1 MNAMERSFTDVFTDA
16 QVTALVG
23 EAAAAY
29 AGSRQVLIEGYRVNG
44 AQLLSPTRYRYAR
57 TGPELDGHKSG
68 ALARLVREHFG
79 ARLTAVTSSYNFYG
93 VGDHIGIHR
102 DAPDC
107 RYAALIPLSRDLGP
121 LDLYPHLAGCDGGEL
136 LKRIDNGAAGAPV
149 RLPIPYGGVVVIQG
163 SVLPHA
169 RPPATL
175 PCAVAT
181 VCFG

>member
-1 MNAMERSFTDVFTDA
+1 MNAMAHSFTGVFTAA
-16 QVTALVG
+16 QVAALVR

-29 AGSRQVLIEGYRVNG
+29 SGSRQVLVEGYRVNG

-57 TGPELDGHKSG
+57 TGSELDGHKNGVLTS
-68 ALARLVREHFG
+68 LVREHFG
-79 ARLTAVTSSYNFYG
+79 ARLTTVTSSYNFYG

-107 RYAALIPLSRDLGP
+107 RYAALISLSGNLGP
-121 LDLYPHLAGCDGGEL
+121 LDVYPHLAGCDGGEL
-136 LKRIDNGAAGAPV
+136 LKRIENDAAGTPV
-149 RLPIPYGGVVVIQG
+149 RLPVPYGGVVVVQG

>member
-1 MNAMERSFTDVFTDA
+1 MERSFTDVFTDA
-16 QVTALVG
+16 QVAALVR

-29 AGSRQVLIEGYRVNG
+29 PGSRQMLVEGYRVNG

-57 TGPELDGHKSG
+57 TGPELDGQRG
-68 ALARLVREHFG
+68 GVLASLVQEHFG

-121 LDLYPHLAGCDGGEL
+121 LEVYPHLAGHDGGEL
-136 LKRIDNGAAGAPV
+136 LKRVENDAVGVPV
-149 RLPIPYGGVVVIQG
+149 RLPIPYGGVAVIQG